1 MTRFDVARLVRFG
14 VFEVDL
20 KTGELR
26 KRGQRIPLQEQP
38 FQVLVALLEQPGEVV
53 TREELRLKLWPAE
66 TFVDF
71 DHSLNV
77 AVRRLRDALGES
89 AESPV
94 FIETVARRGYRFIGP
109 LGKEQRVLATSPNT
123 PPPTTGQHSRRNFF
137 MAIGAASVLA
147 VGVLLFWWPYRT
159 TSISPRIT
167 GSKQLTFS
175 GQIGNPFFTEALQSI
190 QTDGQRIYY
199 TDKLSRLRFV
209 SITGGEEG
217 YVQTDAVNVALLHIS
232 PDGSKL
238 LVRDFISS
246 EGSSEGP
253 LWLVPANGGPRQRLG
268 DIQAQ
273 DAAWSPDSK
282 TIAFVQGS
290 NLFLTDDL
298 GAPPRKLATTPG
310 RPFWLRWSPDGK
322 VLRFTLNDT
331 KTQVRT
337 LWQANLSGSIQQ
349 LFAGW
354 KDRDYSCCG
363 IWSPDGR
370 YYLFLH
376 FSKGQSQLWALRENK
391 FARNHFEP
399 VPVSVNQ
406 VGITFIALASSTSQ
420 KRLFVLGLNP
430 LAEAYA
436 VDPKDKRPLQLLP
449 KLPAYDLTFSRDGKW
464 VSFFSQDATKSLW
477 RAHADGTSP
486 TQLTSPPLEVVY
498 PVFSP
503 DASRIAMMARIPG
516 QPFKIY
522 WVNADGGT
530 LHELRTDVI
539 QQADPTWSADGQ
551 SIIFGEP
558 TNLWVE
564 SGKQKAMYISNL
576 KSGQT
581 SKIPASDGWFSP
593 RMSPDGRSL
602 AALSLD
608 LKRIGLFDF
617 QTARWRD
624 LPQPKGP
631 NGPFWSADGQWVY
644 FNDSE
649 DGVWR
654 LRVRDGHREFVLS
667 TSSILSNESCFATGF
682 TPEQS
687 IILPCMRRSSDLYE
701 LDWE

>member
-1 MTRFDVARLVRFG
+1 MTQFDVARLVRFG
-14 VFEVDL
+14 VFEADL

-26 KRGQRIPLQEQP
+26 KRGRRIPIQEQP
-38 FQVLVALLEQPGEVV
+38 FQVLAALLEQPGEVV
-53 TREELRLKLWPAE
+53 TREELQVKLWPAE

-94 FIETVARRGYRFIGP
+94 FIETVARRGYRFIAP
-109 LGKEQRVLATSPNT
+109 LTKEQQVPATSTNT
-123 PPPTTGQHSRRNFF
+123 PSPTTRQQSRRNFL
-137 MAIGAASVLA
+137 MAIGAASLLA
-147 VGVLLFWWPYRT
+147 VGAGVLWLYRPT
-159 TSISPRIT
+159 PIGPRIT
-167 GSKQLTFS
+167 SSKQLTFS
-175 GQIGNPFFTEALQSI
+175 GQIGNPFFMEAPQSI

-238 LVRDFISS
+238 LVRDFFGS
-246 EGSSEGP
+246 EGSSEGS

-273 DAAWSPDSK
+273 DAAWSPDGK
-282 TIAFVQGS
+282 TIAFAQGA
-290 NLFLTDDL
+290 NLFLIDDL

-310 RPFWLRWSPDGK
+310 RPFWLRWSLDGK
-322 VLRFTLNDT
+322 VLRFTLNET
-331 KTQVRT
+331 KTEVRT
-337 LWQANLSGSIQQ
+337 LWQANLLGSIQQ

-354 KDRDYSCCG
+354 RDRDNSCCG

-376 FSKGQSQLWALRENK
+376 FSEGQSQLWALPKSK
-391 FARNHFEP
+391 FASKHFEP
-399 VPVSVNQ
+399 LPVSDNQ
-406 VGITFIALASSTSQ
+406 VGVTFIALASGTSP
-420 KRLFVLGLNP
+420 KRLFVLGLNR

-436 VDPKDKRPLQLLP
+436 ADPKDKRPVQLLP
-449 KLPAYDLTFSRDGKW
+449 KLPAYNLTFSRDGKW
-464 VSFFSQDATKSLW
+464 VSFFSEDATKSLW
-477 RAHADGTSP
+477 SAHADGTSR
-486 TQLTSPPLEVVY
+486 TQLTSPPLQVIY
-498 PVFSP
+498 PTFSP
-503 DASRIAMMARIPG
+503 DASRIAMMARTPG

-522 WVNADGGT
+522 WVNAGGGT
-530 LHELRTDVI
+530 LHELQTDVI
-539 QQADPTWSADGQ
+539 NQADPTWSADGQ

-564 SGKQKAMYISNL
+564 SGKQKAIYISNL

-581 SKIPASDGWFSP
+581 SKMPGSDGWFSP
-593 RMSPDGRSL
+593 HMSPDGRTL

-631 NGPFWSADGQWVY
+631 NGPFWSADSQWVY

-654 LRVRDGHREFVLS
+654 LRVRDGYREFVLS
-667 TSSILSNESCFATGF
+667 TSSILPNHSCFATGF

-687 IILPCMRRSSDLYE
+687 IILPCIRRSSDLYE

>member
-1 MTRFDVARLVRFG
+1 MDMSNPGRLVRFG

-20 KTGELR
+20 KSGELR
-26 KRGQRIPLQEQP
+26 KRGQRITLQEQP
-38 FQVLVALLEQPGEVV
+38 FQLLAALMEQPGEVV
-53 TREELRLKLWPAE
+53 SREELRQKLWPAE

-94 FIETVARRGYRFIGP
+94 FIETVARRGYRFIAP
-109 LGKEQRVLATSPNT
+109 LAQESGAASPNAL
-123 PPPTTGQHSRRNFF
+123 PPTTGQHSRRNFF
-137 MAIGAASVLA
+137 IAIGAAFLFA
-147 VGVLLFWWPYRT
+147 VVVLLFWWGSRT
-159 TSISPRIT
+159 APVSPRIT
-167 GSKQLTFS
+167 SSKQLTFS
-175 GQIGNPFFTEALQSI
+175 GQIGSPFFTEALQSI

-209 SITGGEEG
+209 SVIGGEEG
-217 YVQTDAVNVALLHIS
+217 YVQSEAVSVALMHIS

-238 LVRDFISS
+238 LVRDFFSS
-246 EGSSEGP
+246 TGSTEGP
-253 LWLVPANGGPRQRLG
+253 LWVVPANGGPRQRLG

-273 DAAWSPDSK
+273 DGAWSPDGK
-282 TIAFVQGS
+282 TIVFAQGS
-290 NLFLTDDL
+290 SLFLTDNV
-298 GAPPRKLATTPG
+298 GTSPRKLATTPG
-310 RPFWLRWSPDGK
+310 RPFWLRWSPTGK
-322 VLRFTLNDT
+322 VLRFTLNDP
-331 KTQVRT
+331 KTDVRT
-337 LWQANLSGSIQQ
+337 LWEANLSGSIQQ
-349 LFAGW
+349 LFTGW

-376 FSKGQSQLWALRENK
+376 ASEGQSQLWALRENK
-391 FARNHFEP
+391 FARNSFEP

-406 VGITFIALASSTSQ
+406 VGVTLVALAGSQ

-436 VDPKDKRPLQLLP
+436 VDPKDTRPLPLLP

-464 VSFFSQDATKSLW
+464 VSFFSQDATRSLW
-477 RAHADGTSP
+477 RARADATGA

-498 PVFSP
+498 SVFSP
-503 DASRIAMMARIPG
+503 DASRIAMMGRIPG
-516 QPFKIY
+516 QPFKVY

-530 LHELRTDVI
+530 LHQLRTGVTN
-539 QQADPTWSADGQ
+539 QADPAWSADGQ

-564 SGKQKAMYISNL
+564 SDKQKAMYISNL
-576 KSGQT
+576 ESGQT
-581 SKIPASDGWFSP
+581 SRIPGSEGWFDP
-593 RMSPDGRSL
+593 RMSPDGHTL

-617 QTARWRD
+617 QTSKWRD
-624 LPQPKGP
+624 LPQPNGP
-631 NGPFWSADGQWVY
+631 NGSFWSADGQWVY
-644 FNDSE
+644 FNAGDDE
-649 DGVWR
+649 VWR
-654 LRVRDGHREFVLS
+654 LRVRDGHREFVWS
-667 TSSILSNESCFATGF
+667 TSLILPNHSCVATGF

-687 IILPCMRRSSDLYE
+687 IILSCIRRISDLYE

>member
-1 MTRFDVARLVRFG
+1 MTKFDRARLVRFG

-26 KRGQRIPLQEQP
+26 KRGQRMPLQEQP

-53 TREELRLKLWPAE
+53 TREELRVKLWPAQ

-94 FIETVARRGYRFIGP
+94 FIDTVARRGYRFIGP
-109 LGKEQRVLATSPNT
+109 LAQEERVAATSPDT
-123 PPPTTGQHSRRNFF
+123 SPPTARQHSRRNFF
-137 MAIGAASVLA
+137 LAIGAASLLVA
-147 VGVLLFWWPYRT
+147 GVLLFSWTYRT
-159 TSISPRIT
+159 TPISPRIT

-175 GQIGNPFFTEALQSI
+175 GQIGGAYFTEAPQSI
-190 QTDGQRIYY
+190 QTDGRRIYY
-199 TDKLSRLRFV
+199 TDKLSRLRFISV
-209 SITGGEEG
+209 TGGEEG
-217 YVQTDAVNVALLHIS
+217 YVQTEAGVALLHIS

-238 LVRDFISS
+238 LVRDFHGSD
-246 EGSSEGP
+246 GSSEGP
-253 LWLVPANGGPRQRLG
+253 LWVVPANGGPRRRLG
-268 DIQAQ
+268 DIKAQ
-273 DAAWSPDSK
+273 DASWSPDGK
-282 TIAFVQGS
+282 TIAFAQGS

-298 GAPPRKLATTPG
+298 GTPPRMLATTRG
-310 RPFWLRWSPDGK
+310 RPFWLRWSHDGK

-331 KTQVRT
+331 KTGVRT

-354 KDRDYSCCG
+354 KDKDYSCCG

-376 FSKGQSQLWALRENK
+376 FREGQPQLWALPENK
-391 FARNHFEP
+391 FADNHFEP
-399 VPVSVNQ
+399 VPVSFSQ
-406 VGITFIALASSTSQ
+406 VGVTFTALANSTSQ
-420 KRLFVLGLNP
+420 RRLFVLGLNP

-436 VDPKDKRPLQLLP
+436 VDPKDKRPVPLLP
-449 KLPAYDLTFSRDGKW
+449 KLTAYDLTFSRDGKW
-464 VSFFSQDATKSLW
+464 VSFVSQDAAKSLL

-486 TQLTSPPLEVVY
+486 TQLTSLPLEVGY

-503 DASRIAMMARIPG
+503 DASRIAMMATSSG

-522 WVNADGGT
+522 WMHADGGP
-530 LHELRTDVI
+530 LHELRSDVTN
-539 QQADPTWSADGQ
+539 QADPTWSADGQ

-581 SKIPASDGWFSP
+581 SKIPGSDGWFSP
-593 RMSPDGRSL
+593 RMSPDGRTL

-608 LKRIGLFDF
+608 FKRIGLFDF
-617 QTARWRD
+617 QTAKWRD
-624 LPQPKGP
+624 LPQPNVP
-631 NGPFWSADGQWVY
+631 NGPFWSADGQWLY
-644 FNDSE
+644 FNVGDDE
-649 DGVWR
+649 VWR

-667 TSSILSNESCFATGF
+667 TSSILPNHSCFATGF
-682 TPEQS
+682 TPEQA
-687 IILPCMRRSSDLYE
+687 IILPCIRRTSDLYE

>member
-1 MTRFDVARLVRFG
+1 MTESDVARLVRFG

-26 KRGQRIPLQEQP
+26 KRGQRINLQEQP
-38 FQVLVALLEQPGEVV
+38 FQLLAALLEQPGEVL
-53 TREELRLKLWPAE
+53 TREELRQKLWPAD

-77 AVRRLRDALGES
+77 AVKRLRDALGES

-94 FIETVARRGYRFIGP
+94 FVETVARRGYRFIAP
-109 LGKEQRVLATSPNT
+109 LTNEERVPATSPNT
-123 PPPTTGQHSRRNFF
+123 PPPTTRQHSRRKFF
-137 MAIGAASVLA
+137 VSLGAASLLA
-147 VGVLLFWWPYRT
+147 VGATLFWLYRT

-167 GSKQLTFS
+167 SSKQLTFS

-199 TDKLSRLRFV
+199 TDKFSRLRFV
-209 SITGGEEG
+209 SVTGGEEG

-238 LVRDFISS
+238 LVRDFLSS
-246 EGSSEGP
+246 EGFSEGP
-253 LWLVPANGGPRQRLG
+253 LWLVPVNGGPRQRLG

-273 DAAWSPDSK
+273 DAAWSPDGK
-282 TIAFVQGS
+282 TIAFAQGS
-290 NLFLTDDL
+290 NLFLTDYL

-310 RPFWLRWSPDGK
+310 RPFWLRWSPNGK

-331 KTQVRT
+331 KTDVRT

-354 KDRDYSCCG
+354 KDREYSCCG

-376 FSKGQSQLWALRENK
+376 FSEDQPQLWALREDR
-391 FARNHFEP
+391 FASNHVDP
-399 VPVSVNQ
+399 LPVSVNQ
-406 VGITFIALASSTSQ
+406 VGVTFIAVTSSTSP

-430 LAEAYA
+430 LAEAFA

-464 VSFFSQDATKSLW
+464 VTFFSQDATKSLW
-477 RAHADGTSP
+477 RARADGTNP
-486 TQLTSPPLEVVY
+486 IQLTSPPLEVVF

-503 DASRIAMMARIPG
+503 DASRIAMMGRIPG

-530 LHELRTDVI
+530 LHELRTDVTN
-539 QQADPTWSADGQ
+539 QADPAWSVDGQ

-558 TNLWVE
+558 PNIWVE

-581 SKIPASDGWFSP
+581 SKIPGSDGWFSP
-593 RMSPDGRSL
+593 RMSPDGHTL
-602 AALSLD
+602 AALSVD

-624 LPQPKGP
+624 LPQPNGP

-644 FNDSE
+644 FNAGE

-654 LRVRDGHREFVLS
+654 LRVRDSHSEFVLS
-667 TSSILSNESCFATGF
+667 TSSILPNHSCFATGF
-682 TPEQS
+682 TPKQS
-687 IILPCMRRSSDLYE
+687 IILPCIRRSSDLYE

>member
-1 MTRFDVARLVRFG
+1 VNKSDVARQVRFG

-20 KTGELR
+20 KTGELC
-26 KRGQRIPLQEQP
+26 KRGQRIHLQEQP

-53 TREELRLKLWPAE
+53 TREELRLKLWSAE

-109 LGKEQRVLATSPNT
+109 LGKEERVPATSPNT
-123 PPPTTGQHSRRNFF
+123 PPPTTGQHSRRNLFTG
-137 MAIGAASVLA
+137 IGAAFLLA
-147 VGVLLFWWPYRT
+147 VGAAVLWLYRP

-167 GSKQLTFS
+167 SSKQLTFS

-209 SITGGEEG
+209 SVTGGEEG

-246 EGSSEGP
+246 EGSSDGP

-273 DAAWSPDSK
+273 DAAWSPDGK
-282 TIAFVQGS
+282 TIAFAQGA
-290 NLFLTDDL
+290 NLFLTDYL
-298 GAPPRKLATTPG
+298 GAAPRKLATTPG

-331 KTQVRT
+331 KNDVRT

-349 LFAGW
+349 LFTGW
-354 KDRDYSCCG
+354 KDRNYSCCG

-370 YYLFLH
+370 DYLFLH
-376 FSKGQSQLWALRENK
+376 FSEGQSQVWALRENK
-391 FARNHFEP
+391 FARDHFEP
-399 VPVSVNQ
+399 VPLSVNQ
-406 VGITFIALASSTSQ
+406 VGVTFIALTSSTSQ

-436 VDPKDKRPLQLLP
+436 VDLKDKRPVQLLP
-449 KLPAYDLTFSRDGKW
+449 KLPAHNLTFSRDGQW
-464 VSFFSQDATKSLW
+464 VTFFSQDATKSLW
-477 RAHADGTSP
+477 SAHADGTSR
-486 TQLTSPPLEVVY
+486 TQLTSPPLEAVY

-522 WVNADGGT
+522 WVNASGGT

-564 SGKQKAMYISNL
+564 SGKQKAIYISNL

-581 SKIPASDGWFSP
+581 SKIPGSEGWFAP
-593 RMSPDGRSL
+593 HMSPDGRIL

-617 QTARWRD
+617 QTSRWSD

-687 IILPCMRRSSDLYE
+687 IILSCMRRSFDLYQ

>member
-1 MTRFDVARLVRFG
+1 VTRADVARLVRFG

-26 KRGQRIPLQEQP
+26 RRGQRIPLQEQP
-38 FQVLVALLEQPGEVV
+38 FQVLVALLEQPGEVI
-53 TREELRLKLWPAE
+53 TREELRLKLWSAE

-77 AVRRLRDALGES
+77 AVRRLRDALNES

-109 LGKEQRVLATSPNT
+109 LGKEQRVPATSPHT
-123 PPPTTGQHSRRNFF
+123 LPPATGQLSRRNLF
-137 MAIGAASVLA
+137 MAVGVASLLA
-147 VGVLLFWWPYRT
+147 VGVLVFGWQYRT
-159 TSISPRIT
+159 PPMSPRIT
-167 GSKQLTFS
+167 RSKQLTFS
-175 GQIGNPFFTEALQSI
+175 GQIGNPSFTEALQSI
-190 QTDGQRIYY
+190 QTDGERIYY

-238 LVRDFISS
+238 LVRDFIGS
-246 EGSSEGP
+246 EGSSEGT

-273 DAAWSPDSK
+273 DAAWSPDGN
-282 TIAFVQGS
+282 TIAFAQGS
-290 NLFLTDDL
+290 NLFLTNDR
-298 GAPPRKLATTPG
+298 GALPRKLATTPG
-310 RPFWLRWSPDGK
+310 RAFWLRWSPDGK
-322 VLRFTLNDT
+322 VLRFTVNDT
-331 KTQVRT
+331 KTDVRT
-337 LWQANLSGSIQQ
+337 LWQADLPGSIRQ

-363 IWSPDGR
+363 IWTPDGR
-370 YYLFLH
+370 FYLFLH
-376 FSKGQSQLWALRENK
+376 FSEGQSELWALREGE
-391 FARNHFEP
+391 FARNHLVP
-399 VPVSVNQ
+399 VPVNLNQ
-406 VGITFIALASSTSQ
+406 VGVTFIALASSASQ
-420 KRLFVLGLNP
+420 RRLFVLGLNP
-430 LAEAYA
+430 LAEADA
-436 VDPKDKRPLQLLP
+436 VNPKDKRPLQLLP
-449 KLPAYDLTFSRDGKW
+449 KLPAHDLTFSRDGKW

-477 RAHADGTSP
+477 RAHADGTDP
-486 TQLTSPPLEVVY
+486 TQLTSPPLEGVY

-516 QPFKIY
+516 HPFKIY

-530 LHELRTDVI
+530 LHELRTEVTN
-539 QQADPTWSADGQ
+539 QADPTWSADGQ

-558 TNLWVE
+558 THLWVE
-564 SGKQKAMYISNL
+564 SGKQKAIYISNL

-581 SKIPASDGWFSP
+581 IKIPGSDGWFSP
-593 RMSPDGRSL
+593 HMSPDGRTL

-631 NGPFWSADGQWVY
+631 NGPFWSADSQWVY

-654 LRVRDGHREFVLS
+654 LRVRDGRREFVLA
-667 TSSILSNESCFATGF
+667 TSSILPNHSCFATGF

-687 IILPCMRRSSDLYE
+687 IILPCIRRSSDLYE
-701 LDWE
+701 LDWK

>member
-1 MTRFDVARLVRFG
+1 VTRFDLARLVRFG

-20 KTGELR
+20 RTGELR

-38 FQVLVALLEQPGEVV
+38 FQVLAALLEQPGEVV
-53 TREELRLKLWPAE
+53 TREQLRLKLWPAE

-77 AVRRLRDALGES
+77 AVRRLRDAMGES

-94 FIETVARRGYRFIGP
+94 FIETVARRGYRFIAP
-109 LGKEQRVLATSPNT
+109 LAKEQQVPGTPPNT
-123 PPPTTGQHSRRNFF
+123 PPPTTRQHSRRNFI
-137 MAIGAASVLA
+137 MAIGAASVVA
-147 VGVLLFWWPYRT
+147 VGALVLWWPYRT
-159 TSISPRIT
+159 TRISPRIVR
-167 GSKQLTFS
+167 SKQLTFS
-175 GQIGNPFFTEALQSI
+175 GQIGNPYFTEARQSI

-199 TDKLSRLRFV
+199 SDKLSRLRFISV
-209 SITGGEEG
+209 TGGEEG

-232 PDGSKL
+232 PDGLKL

-246 EGSSEGP
+246 EGSSESP

-273 DAAWSPDSK
+273 DAAWSPDGK
-282 TIAFVQGS
+282 TIAFAQGA

-331 KTQVRT
+331 KTDVRT
-337 LWQANLSGSIQQ
+337 LWEANLSGAIQQ

-376 FSKGQSQLWALRENK
+376 DSEDQVQLWAQRENR
-391 FARNHFEP
+391 FARNYFEP
-399 VPVSVNQ
+399 VLVSVNQ
-406 VGITFIALASSTSQ
+406 VGITFTALASSTSQ
-420 KRLFVLGLNP
+420 KKLFVLGLNP

-449 KLPAYDLTFSRDGKW
+449 KLPANDLTFSRDGKW

-477 RAHADGTSP
+477 RAHADGTGR

-503 DASRIAMMARIPG
+503 DASRIAIMARMPG
-516 QPFKIY
+516 QPFKVY
-522 WVNADGGT
+522 WVNAEGGT

-539 QQADPTWSADGQ
+539 QQADPTWSTDGQ

-558 TNLWVE
+558 TNLWID

-581 SKIPASDGWFSP
+581 SKIPGSDGWFGP
-593 RMSPDGRSL
+593 RMSPDGRTL

-608 LKRIGLFDF
+608 LKRLGLFDF
-617 QTARWRD
+617 HTSRWRD
-624 LPQPKGP
+624 LPQPNVP
-631 NGPFWSADGQWVY
+631 NGAFWSADSQWVY
-644 FNDSE
+644 FNEGDDE
-649 DGVWR
+649 VWR
-654 LRVRDGHREFVLS
+654 LRVRDGHSEFVLS
-667 TSSILSNESCFATGF
+667 TSSILPNHSCFASGF

-687 IILPCMRRSSDLYE
+687 IIFPCIRRSSDLYE

>member
-1 MTRFDVARLVRFG
+1 
-14 VFEVDL
+14 
-20 KTGELR
+20 
-26 KRGQRIPLQEQP
+26 
-38 FQVLVALLEQPGEVV
+38 
-53 TREELRLKLWPAE
+53 
-66 TFVDF
+66 
-71 DHSLNV
+71 
-77 AVRRLRDALGES
+77 
-89 AESPV
+89 
-94 FIETVARRGYRFIGP
+94 
-109 LGKEQRVLATSPNT
+109 
-123 PPPTTGQHSRRNFF
+123 
-137 MAIGAASVLA
+137 MAMGAASVLA
-147 VGVLLFWWPYRT
+147 IGGLLFWWLYRT
-159 TSISPRIT
+159 TPISPRIT
-167 GSKQLTFS
+167 RSKQLTFS

-199 TDKLSRLRFV
+199 TDKLSRLRFISV
-209 SITGGEEG
+209 TGGEEG
-217 YVQTDAVNVALLHIS
+217 YVQTDANVALLHIS

-238 LVRDFISS
+238 LVRDFHGS

-253 LWLVPANGGPRQRLG
+253 LWLVPTNGGPRQRLG
-268 DIQAQ
+268 DIKAQ
-273 DAAWSPDSK
+273 DAAWSPDGK
-282 TIAFVQGS
+282 TIAFAQGS

-310 RPFWLRWSPDGK
+310 RPFWLRWSPNGK
-322 VLRFTLNDT
+322 ALRFTLNDT
-331 KTQVRT
+331 KTDVRT
-337 LWQANLSGSIQQ
+337 LWQANLSGSIEQ

-376 FSKGQSQLWALRENK
+376 FREDQSQLWALRENT
-391 FARNHFEP
+391 FSRNHFEP

-406 VGITFIALASSTSQ
+406 VGVTFIALASSSSQ
-420 KRLFVLGLNP
+420 KRLFFLGFNP
-430 LAEAYA
+430 LAEAFA
-436 VDPKDKRPLQLLP
+436 VDPKDKRPVQPLP
-449 KLPAYDLTFSRDGKW
+449 KLPAYDLIFSRDGKW

-477 RAHADGTSP
+477 RAHADGTNP

-530 LHELRTDVI
+530 LHELRTDVTN
-539 QQADPTWSADGQ
+539 QADPTWSADGQ

-581 SKIPASDGWFSP
+581 SKIPGSDGWFSP
-593 RMSPDGRSL
+593 RMSPEGRTL

-608 LKRIGLFDF
+608 FKRIGLFDF
-617 QTARWRD
+617 PTARWRD
-624 LPQPKGP
+624 LPQPNVP

-644 FNDSE
+644 FNAGDDE
-649 DGVWR
+649 VWR
-654 LRVRDGHREFVLS
+654 LRVRDGHSEFVLS
-667 TSSILSNESCFATGF
+667 TSSILPNHTCYATGF